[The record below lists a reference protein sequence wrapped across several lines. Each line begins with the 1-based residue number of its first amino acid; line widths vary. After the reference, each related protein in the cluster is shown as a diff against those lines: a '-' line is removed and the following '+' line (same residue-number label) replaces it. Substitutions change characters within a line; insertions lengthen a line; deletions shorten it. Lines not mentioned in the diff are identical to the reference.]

1 MKADWFENNFEFSVV
16 FTALAAVSLLFLI
29 AFIIEAVMLFARN
42 RDRRIDNTW
51 ENRGE
56 RMENDYT
63 QKNGLP
69 NQAEAEK
76 SAVEAPLPA
85 GIQIG
90 ISSKIG
96 TRKYQQDSIVVMDG
110 KTLSDLNS
118 KKCIAV
124 LCDGMGGMEGGELA
138 SAVTA
143 KTLYTDYCQM
153 NPQNIPSFFV
163 NEVKKL
169 DDIVCNL
176 RDSNNRIMDSGSTL
190 VCAVIEDSLLYWVS
204 VGDSRIYILRKNEM
218 VQVTTDHN
226 YYSVL
231 KSRVKQGL
239 ISQADADND
248 PRKEAL
254 ISYIGIGKD
263 SEIGYNEKPI
273 QLENGDMI
281 LLCSDGLF
289 KTLTEAEIASIAFN
303 YRNNAEIAAEKLTE
317 AAIQK
322 KRRGQDNTSVALIL
336 FNGKP

>member
-1 MKADWFENNFEFSVV
+1 MKADWFENNFEFSVI

-29 AFIIEAVMLFARN
+29 AFIIEAVMLFVRN
-42 RDRRIDNTW
+42 RDRKVNNTR
-51 ENRGE
+51 EYGRDKMG
-56 RMENDYT
+56 
-63 QKNGLP
+63 NGYMQTDALT
-69 NQAEAEK
+69 NQSEVGK
-76 SAVEAPLPA
+76 SAVEASLPT

-90 ISSKIG
+90 ISSKKG
-96 TRKYQQDSIVVMDG
+96 TRKYQQDSIVAMDS
-110 KTLSDLNS
+110 KPLNDLNS

-138 SAVTA
+138 SAATA
-143 KTLYTDYCQM
+143 KTLYLDYCQM

-176 RDSNNRIMDSGSTL
+176 RDSNNRVMDSGITL
-190 VCAVIEDSLLYWVS
+190 VCAVIEDGLLYWVS
-204 VGDSRIYILRKNEM
+204 VGDSRIYILRNNEM
-218 VQVTTDHN
+218 VQITTDHN

-231 KSRVKQGL
+231 KNRVKQGL
-239 ISQADADND
+239 ISQADAEND

-263 SEIGYNEKPI
+263 SEIGFNEKAI
-273 QLENGDMI
+273 RLENGDMI

-289 KTLTEAEIASIAFN
+289 KTLSEAEIASIAFN
-303 YRNNAEIAAEKLTE
+303 YRNNAEIAAEKLTD